1 MANIKFNLSL
11 CVLFII
17 NIKICFGENEVPL
30 VRVKQG
36 LIRGIQEESLNGK
49 KFFSY
54 MSIPFAEPPV
64 GKLRFRDPVPSK
76 SWDGELDGT
85 KMPVDCLQIN
95 ILESM
100 AQKQP
105 SLNIVGREDCL
116 HLNVY
121 TSVPNSPEKKLP
133 VMVFIHGGGFVFGA
147 AHQYPPH
154 ALMNKDIVF
163 VVIQYRLGIFGFLS
177 TEDSVIPGNM
187 GLKDQQLALKWIKEN
202 INAFGGDPDRIT
214 IFGESAGG
222 ASVNYQILSP
232 GSKGIMNIYIKT
244 KDFFAR
250 AIMQSGTSICPW
262 ASNKDHRKFAIE
274 TGHQFN
280 CSIEIGSEKYLECMQ
295 NVNSYYLVIA
305 GSWSR
310 VIEYLEP
317 SVKQII
323 NDKFEEAGPAYFS
336 FRDEEHPLELSKQ
349 VLRYYLQREDI
360 TLTDEDK

>member
-232 GSKGIMNIYIKT
+232 GSKAMF
-244 KDFFAR
+244 DFFAR

-305 GSWSR
+305 GSHGQ
-310 VIEYLEP
+310 E
-317 SVKQII
+317 
-323 NDKFEEAGPAYFS
+323 
-336 FRDEEHPLELSKQ
+336 
-349 VLRYYLQREDI
+349 
-360 TLTDEDK
+360 